1 MSRFGEAL
9 RIIPRTAWIVGIAS
23 CSVVST
29 LLLFVVAPTDPQM
42 SRLPVAGRAALVYGT
57 FLILLAWV
65 LLIGYVYADGKRRG
79 MRYVMWTWL
88 AMLVPNAIGII
99 LYFAL
104 RDPLPKLC
112 PHCATPA
119 RVGFVFCPTCG
130 TAMQPACPNCGR
142 GVESG
147 WSHCPHCGMKLPSPT
162 PRAA

>member
-9 RIIPRTAWIVGIAS
+9 RIIPRTAWIIGIAS
-23 CSVVST
+23 YLVAST
-29 LLLFVVAPTDPQM
+29 LLLFVFIPTDREM
-42 SRLPVAGRAALVYGT
+42 SHWPLVARAASAYGMC
-57 FLILLAWV
+57 LIVLIWV
-65 LLIGYVYADGKRRG
+65 LLIGYVYADAKRRG
-79 MRYVMWTWL
+79 MPYVMWTGL

-119 RVGFVFCPTCG
+119 RPGFVFCPACG

-142 GVESG
+142 GIESG
-147 WSHCPHCGMKLPSPT
+147 WSNCPHCGTKLPSPT
-162 PRAA
+162 PRAL